1 MRRYVLPGIIC
12 LFLALP
18 VFGQSGTALDSPPFR
33 PMSPRIWGQG
43 GGYTAIAE
51 GYESLFTNP
60 AGYALESGKK
70 GRSITLMGLNSWFYA
85 RPDYVLPFTYQLSQG
100 ADLADSVDIIT
111 DQITAGGFGIGTS
124 AGMGYVGNG
133 LGLGFIT
140 VLDSY
145 LYGQSLLGAEGEIHA
160 TFAFIGGLAF
170 SFQMGGSTLYLG
182 GDVRPMLRMYA
193 PIENSAVLGM
203 LTSLVQGGSILSALN
218 DEPSYSGIGL
228 AVDVGALLTYR
239 GLSFG
244 LSMRDIGGTSFKYHT
259 GTYGE
264 DFGGL
269 LSARLPEGG
278 PIDTLAVTPMDLS
291 IGLAYNPVMSKL
303 GWLIDPSV
311 YVEVQDITG
320 AVRENRS
327 FWTMLHGG
335 TEVKL
340 LSFFNLRAGIS
351 QGYLTFGG
359 GFKLLIL
366 DLNAALFTRELGLY
380 SGDRP
385 NTGIAIEAALRF

>member
-1 MRRYVLPGIIC
+1 
-12 LFLALP
+12 
-18 VFGQSGTALDSPPFR
+18 
-33 PMSPRIWGQG
+33 MSPRIWGQG

-60 AGYALESGKK
+60 AGFALKSGKR
-70 GRSITLMGLNSWFYA
+70 GRSLTLVGLNPWFYSH
-85 RPDYVLPFTYQLSQG
+85 PDYILPFVSQFSQG
-100 ADLADSVDIIT
+100 ADLAGSADIIT
-111 DQITAGGFGIGTS
+111 EQITVGGFGIGMS
-124 AGMGYVGNG
+124 AGLGYVGNG
-133 LGLGFIT
+133 IGLGFIT

-145 LYGQSLLGAEGEIHA
+145 LYGESLLGAEGEVHV
-160 TFAFIGGLAF
+160 TFTFIGGLAF
-170 SFQMGGSTLYLG
+170 SLQMGGATLYLG

-193 PIENSAVLGM
+193 PLDNSAVLGM
-203 LTSLVQGGSILSALN
+203 LTSLVQGGNILSALSE
-218 DEPSYSGIGL
+218 EPSYSGIGF
-228 AVDVGALLTYR
+228 AVDAGALLAYR

-244 LSMRDIGGTSFKYHT
+244 LSMRDIGGTKFRYHT

-278 PIDTLAVTPMDLS
+278 TIDTFAITPMDLS
-291 IGLAYNPVMSKL
+291 IGLAYNPQMSKL

-311 YVEVQDITG
+311 YVEVQDILG

-327 FWTMLHGG
+327 IWTMFHGG

-340 LSFFNLRAGIS
+340 FSFFNVRAGIS

-366 DLNAALFTRELGLY
+366 DLNAAVFTRELGLY
-380 SGDRP
+380 VGDRP
-385 NTGIAIEAALRF
+385 NTGVAIEAALRF